1 MRYSQAFL
9 PTIKEVP
16 KDAVDASHVLLLRG
30 GYIRMVGA
38 GIYEML
44 PLGQRV
50 LKRVQAIIRREMD
63 AAGAQEVLMPAILP
77 ATYFQ
82 ETGRYDL
89 YGPVL
94 LRLKDRK
101 GGEYHLGPTH
111 EEIITDMVRREVKS
125 YRQLPLNLYQI
136 QMKYRDEARPRAGL
150 MRCRE
155 FMMKDA
161 YSFDVSEEK
170 AFESYATMRE
180 AYHRIFKSLGLDY
193 RIVEADSGQIGGK
206 TSAEF
211 QVLAQSGEDRIVAC
225 TKCDYAANVEVAEAR
240 IDTTKADFTN
250 TPERLLVKTPKT
262 KSIEQV
268 VAFFAKDDAPKS
280 AEGAFGTNRI
290 LKTLAYLV
298 PSKDPK
304 KERAADAVATPE
316 EIALVVVRGDH
327 EVNEILVARALGVD
341 EVHLASENDVKAVLG
356 VGPGFVGP
364 VAPKVALRTLV
375 DHAAAAVADGVCG
388 ANQWD
393 HHFAHVAFG
402 RDFEGEVLHLR
413 LVGAGDECPKCGGGL
428 EAYRGIEGG
437 HIFVLGTHYSSKMK
451 ATFLD
456 ETGESKPFVMG
467 CYGIGVTRLMAS
479 AIEQHHDAD
488 GIRWPMSIA
497 PYQTTVLSLGNE
509 PEIVEAAEKLY
520 EALKAKGVDVLL
532 DDRHERPGVK
542 LKDADLI
549 GIPLRIAIGK
559 RGLAEGKAEVK
570 LRSDADVTM
579 IAMDEV
585 VDTIAAKVVAL
596 GGKLS

>member
-240 IDTTKADFTN
+240 IDTTKADFGK

-268 VAFFAKDDAPKS
+268 VALFAKDDAPKS
-280 AEGAFGTNRI
+280 ADGAFGTNRI

-298 PSKDPK
+298 PSKSADK
-304 KERAADAVATPE
+304 RAADAVATPE

-393 HHFAHVAFG
+393 HHFAHVAYG

-413 LVGAGDECPKCGGGL
+413 LVGAGDECPKCGGKL

-497 PYQTTVLSLGNE
+497 PYQATVLSLGNE

-542 LKDADLI
+542 LKDADLV

-585 VDTIAAKVVAL
+585 VDAIAAKVVAL
-596 GGKLS
+596 GGKLL